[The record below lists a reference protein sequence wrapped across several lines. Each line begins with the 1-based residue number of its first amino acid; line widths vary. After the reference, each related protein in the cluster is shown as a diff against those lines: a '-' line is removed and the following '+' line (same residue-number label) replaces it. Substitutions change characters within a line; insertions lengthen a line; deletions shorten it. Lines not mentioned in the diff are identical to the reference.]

1 MTLQRSLLDY
11 KKLAEL
17 NSSPTIMWRRTGE
30 IISITEDMAL
40 LLEHLLFDLLK
51 ERRFIFELMDDNSIV
66 DYFNLFANI
75 AVGNLKSV
83 IQTAIQMKT
92 KSSNLIKFT
101 CVFTIKRDIFDIPM
115 IVIGQFLPIV

>member
-1 MTLQRSLLDY
+1 
-11 KKLAEL
+11 
-17 NSSPTIMWRRTGE
+17 
-30 IISITEDMAL
+30 
-40 LLEHLLFDLLK
+40 
-51 ERRFIFELMDDNSIV
+51 MDDNSIV
-66 DYFNLFANI
+66 DYFNLFNI

>member
-1 MTLQRSLLDY
+1 
-11 KKLAEL
+11 
-17 NSSPTIMWRRTGE
+17 
-30 IISITEDMAL
+30 
-40 LLEHLLFDLLK
+40 
-51 ERRFIFELMDDNSIV
+51 MDDNSIV

-101 CVFTIKRDIFDIPM
+101 CVFTIKRDILTFP
-115 IVIGQFLPIV
+115 